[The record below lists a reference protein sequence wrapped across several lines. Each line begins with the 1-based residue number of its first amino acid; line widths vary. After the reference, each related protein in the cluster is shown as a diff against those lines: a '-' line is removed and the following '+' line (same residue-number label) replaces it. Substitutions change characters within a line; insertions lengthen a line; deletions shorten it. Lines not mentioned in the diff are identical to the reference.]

1 MSPKVKNGLHRN
13 DINRTSPR
21 HGHKYT
27 KMLRYGDGYVL
38 QATPKQHLKLISW
51 KS

>member
-27 KMLRYGDGYVL
+27 KMSQYGDGYVL
-38 QATPKQHLKLISW
+38 
-51 KS
+51 